1 MPQTNI
7 ENSSRTECNNDECVR
22 VTRNCIDG
30 HCTERRVVIE
40 DGDDIEDTEDVTTSE
55 SSSDESS
62 NDGSPENGCRNYAD
76 KTFTVLINDI
86 DVTIPSFILSLVVFV
101 MLIFGIMKMKKK

>member
-30 HCTERRVVIE
+30 ECTERRVVIE
-40 DGDDIEDTEDVTTSE
+40 DGDDTEDVTSQTSSE
-55 SSSDESS
+55 SSSD
-62 NDGSPENGCRNYAD
+62 DTPENGCRKYDD

-86 DVTIPSFILSLVVFV
+86 DVTIFAFILSLLVFIMV
-101 MLIFGIMKMKKK
+101 IFGAMKMKK

>member
-30 HCTERRVVIE
+30 DCTERRIVIE
-40 DGDDIEDTEDVTTSE
+40 DGDDTEDVTSSQTSSE
-55 SSSDESS
+55 SSSESS
-62 NDGSPENGCRNYAD
+62 EEDED
-76 KTFTVLINDI
+76 DDFTG
-86 DVTIPSFILSLVVFV
+86 
-101 MLIFGIMKMKKK
+101 MLQRKATKLHLKFEKQKFIMK